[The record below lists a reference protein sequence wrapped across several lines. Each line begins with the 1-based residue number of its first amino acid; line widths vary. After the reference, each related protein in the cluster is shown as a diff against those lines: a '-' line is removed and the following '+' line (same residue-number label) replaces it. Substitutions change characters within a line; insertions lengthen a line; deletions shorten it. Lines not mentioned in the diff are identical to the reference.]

1 MGTTGTIT
9 GVSRFLREQAKAV
22 TIVGLQPE
30 EGSSI
35 PGIRRWPAE
44 YMPGI
49 FRAQLVD
56 QVLDIHQREAENT
69 MRELAVRE
77 GIFCGVSS
85 GGAVA
90 GAIAGGAGKPGCRS
104 GGRDYLRS
112 RRSLSVYRRLSPLVP
127 PACFGRRPDAATGHC
142 QVPSSDAARGRENR
156 RPRHSGQNSGNLVR
170 EKKMKILLVDDDV
183 ELGTMLSQYLIA
195 EGFETQLVLTGSAG
209 IEGALSGHYTAMILD
224 IMLPDMSGIDV
235 LRQVRQN
242 SRLPVIMLTAKGDNI
257 DRVIGLEMGADDY
270 VPKPCYPRELVARL
284 RAVLR
289 RFEDQAPVPDKKE
302 VLRWG
307 DLSLNPAT
315 RITEWQGKAFD
326 LTASEFNLLDLLL
339 RAPDRVVS
347 KDELSEK
354 GLGRPREAYD
364 RSVDVHIS
372 NIRQKLAALTADSVN
387 IETVRSI
394 GYRIR

>member
-1 MGTTGTIT
+1 
-9 GVSRFLREQAKAV
+9 
-22 TIVGLQPE
+22 
-30 EGSSI
+30 
-35 PGIRRWPAE
+35 
-44 YMPGI
+44 
-49 FRAQLVD
+49 
-56 QVLDIHQREAENT
+56 
-69 MRELAVRE
+69 
-77 GIFCGVSS
+77 
-85 GGAVA
+85 
-90 GAIAGGAGKPGCRS
+90 
-104 GGRDYLRS
+104 
-112 RRSLSVYRRLSPLVP
+112 
-127 PACFGRRPDAATGHC
+127 
-142 QVPSSDAARGRENR
+142 
-156 RPRHSGQNSGNLVR
+156 
-170 EKKMKILLVDDDV
+170 MKILLVDDDL

-195 EGFETQLVLTGSAG
+195 EGFDASLVLTGKAG
-209 IEGALSGHYTAMILD
+209 VEGALSGEYNAMILD

-242 SRLPVIMLTAKGDNI
+242 CRLPVIMLTAKGDNI

-289 RFEDQAPVPDKKE
+289 RVEEKPVVVESKE
-302 VLRWG
+302 LATWG
-307 DLSLNPAT
+307 DLTLNPAT
-315 RITEWQGKAFD
+315 RISEWKKQAFD

-339 RAPDRVVS
+339 RSPDRVVS

-372 NIRQKLAALTADSVN
+372 NIRQKLAALTNETIN